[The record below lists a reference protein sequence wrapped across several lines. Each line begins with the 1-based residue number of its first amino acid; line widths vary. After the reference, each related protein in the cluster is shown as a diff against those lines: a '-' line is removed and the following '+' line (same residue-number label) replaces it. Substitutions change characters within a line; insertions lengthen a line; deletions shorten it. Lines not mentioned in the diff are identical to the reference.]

1 MGSPGFELESPV
13 RGYFRA
19 GEHEVIRAPQPCQ
32 EILLEQMSDG
42 ALARR
47 WPDLAIGALAPPGG
61 NVRGGG
67 SPGAWHTRAAW
78 ATIPGW
84 LVITAGP
91 GC

>member
-42 ALARR
+42 ALARMR
-47 WPDLAIGALAPPGG
+47 PDLSIGAALPPAG
-61 NVRGGG
+61 RQRPGGG
-67 SPGAWHTRAAW
+67 SPGAWVYPRCAYR
-78 ATIPGW
+78 IPRS
-84 LVITAGP
+84 
-91 GC
+91 